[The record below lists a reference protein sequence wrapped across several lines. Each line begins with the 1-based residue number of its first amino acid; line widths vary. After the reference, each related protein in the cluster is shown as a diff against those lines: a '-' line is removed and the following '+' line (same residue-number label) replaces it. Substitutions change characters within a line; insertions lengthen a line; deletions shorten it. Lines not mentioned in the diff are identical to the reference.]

1 MQSTQENPR
10 FQPSF
15 LVYLQCRNQ
24 SRRNLHAERRTAE
37 LFMLNLLNLLSNLRQ
52 DLQSSDFK
60 LLRQWNRL
68 GTWEV
73 NYPYLKRNMGPFSGQ
88 ILFAATDLEARPEAT
103 SKLVWKKKWKLKV
116 GIFSE
121 RCKYPGS
128 HCLWGRIP
136 MHTSSVYIVCILD
149 LRPDF
154 QFRRWFVGLLSRL
167 KTIMLGPHRAT
178 TWLLSQLWMSRQCF
192 PDESKS
198 SVHVHIPLMQFFSL

>member
-1 MQSTQENPR
+1 MPVALRPSCEGEIFCNCNFSANFTSKIELGNPR

-103 SKLVWKKKWKLKV
+103 SKLVWKKTWKLKV

-128 HCLWGRIP
+128 QCLWMGG
-136 MHTSSVYIVCILD
+136 TSQCIYPASILYVYWI
-149 LRPDF
+149 
-154 QFRRWFVGLLSRL
+154 
-167 KTIMLGPHRAT
+167 
-178 TWLLSQLWMSRQCF
+178 
-192 PDESKS
+192 
-198 SVHVHIPLMQFFSL
+198 